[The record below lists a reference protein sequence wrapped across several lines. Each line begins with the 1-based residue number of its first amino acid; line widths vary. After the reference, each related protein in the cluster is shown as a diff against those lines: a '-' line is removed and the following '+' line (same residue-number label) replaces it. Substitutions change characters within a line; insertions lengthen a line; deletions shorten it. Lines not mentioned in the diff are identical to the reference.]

1 MEGKS
6 WPVLFGAGVL
16 VIVAF
21 LRGAPL
27 PSGQPQQQPQAPA
40 SEKIEDKKEGEKE
53 KQVATPPTCSW
64 CEPLGLYEEFFAM
77 SLAGA
82 EPISDLVSHASSL
95 GYDLDTM
102 VALIP
107 DPLDSGL
114 SYRSSEALEAI
125 QRAFTD
131 SGFILDRQW
140 YPWEGKAATDRRYR
154 DEPGVLLFRRS
165 TQQGRLLTAVFLVGE
180 TPKGGIHKAAF
191 LGALAFTRALYD
203 TTGSLS
209 SYRILGPSFSGSA
222 ESLRIALLQWKL
234 LEDSGVAEP
243 SAAQGQKAS
252 PAPRFR
258 IVTGSATASNVRN
271 YFQQDFGAAVEL
283 EAAILP
289 DDVLEKRALDF
300 LTARLRWR
308 RSEIALLTESDTV
321 YGQKFRRQSDPDRL
335 GYVVEFPLQLAQ
347 IRAARGKQGLQNK
360 RKDSAEMVEPSQQA
374 LDLNLTEEERGAER
388 FPQFGPLPNASAD
401 LSLIHQLKI
410 LSRERIKYVG
420 IVASDIRDRL
430 FLVERVRSYLPDAVV
445 FTFDNHLLQTHPRLS
460 RSLDGTLVFSS
471 FPLYVSERRGY
482 RRQDVSEFRQGL
494 LMATRRL
501 LGEERTEPN
510 AWVVAVGNSS
520 VWPLAVLPGEALG
533 QTPRISQMAGF
544 EWDNLKWL
552 LAVVILSL
560 LAVWLM
566 RLALPLQRVVREG
579 PQEPTWALGTVLS
592 PAAGFTALILGAGVL
607 VAFCVL
613 PHWKPDR
620 FSRPAGPVLP
630 EDLIVGA
637 SLLIYALVVWLGALV
652 VIPPLRSHC
661 KAFWSLLWGMGAVLC
676 LLVLTEGVDRL
687 WVLPEGADFFYPRAA
702 ALASGLSPLPAL
714 AMLLGTIYAWAVT
727 ELKRRRLIVL
737 QEVDWPFLAPLEP
750 PLATCRL
757 IAEKLRLALVRRFP
771 GLAFWTILAV
781 AFAVV
786 FPRLYR
792 NLQPIAEKVS
802 YGWIFMVLLGIGFTL
817 SALLFH
823 RFFAIWRRLER
834 ILDRLCHTWLVHAFK
849 THSEA
854 LDWRPMRSFGLRMP
868 RFRMSLLSADQL
880 EMLSRAGTLGRKG
893 QDLAGP
899 RGGPQNAFDK
909 ALEEAFAAE
918 LRGDIVA
925 EVKARH
931 TVREWLA
938 GGTHALEDVWRNEG
952 GSDPAGLPNL
962 KGESPPRPRENEL
975 REIEKLFALR
985 VVAYLRYVFA
995 HLRVCLLGGLTC
1007 GLLVLTA
1014 ASIYAFQ
1021 PKRFLSFG
1029 IWMALLFAAIMTLR
1043 TFMQMDRNAALSAI
1057 AGTDAGKLSFD
1068 RTFFSNLVTYVGV
1081 PVFGIVV
1088 TQFPAVGGL
1097 LGDWV
1102 QPLLRLLT
1110 AN

>member
-6 WPVLFGAGVL
+6 WPVVFGAGIL
-16 VIVAF
+16 VIVAY
-21 LRGAPL
+21 LRGASL
-27 PSGQPQQQPQAPA
+27 PSGQPQQPQAPA
-40 SEKIEDKKEGEKE
+40 SEKSEEKKEGEKE
-53 KQVATPPTCSW
+53 KQAETPPACPW

-77 SLAGA
+77 SLAGP
-82 EPISDLVSHASSL
+82 EPMSDLASHATSL
-95 GYDLDTM
+95 GYDLDTI

-131 SGFILDRQW
+131 SGFIFDRQW
-140 YPWEGKAATDRRYR
+140 YPWEGKAATDHRYR

-165 TQQGRLLTAVFLVGE
+165 TRQGRLLTAVFLVGE

-203 TTGSLS
+203 TTGSS
-209 SYRILGPSFSGSA
+209 RAYRILGPSFSGSA
-222 ESLRIALLQWKL
+222 ESLRIALLRWKL
-234 LEDSGVAEP
+234 LEDAEVAKP
-243 SAAQGQKAS
+243 RAAQEGKAF
-252 PAPRFR
+252 PVPRFR
-258 IVTGSATASNVRN
+258 IVTGSATAPNIRR
-271 YFQQDFGAAVEL
+271 YFEQDLGGAVEF
-283 EAAILP
+283 EATVLP
-289 DDVLEKRALDF
+289 DDVLERRALDF
-300 LTARLRWR
+300 LEKNLGWH
-308 RSEIALLTESDTV
+308 RSEIALLAESDTV
-321 YGQKFRRQSDPDRL
+321 YGQRFLRPGGDRL

-374 LDLNLTEEERGAER
+374 LDLNLTEEEKGAER

-401 LSLIHQLKI
+401 LTLIQNLKV
-410 LSRERIKYVG
+410 LSREKIKYVG

-471 FPLYVSERRGY
+471 FPLYISERRGY

-501 LGEERTEPN
+501 LGEERSEPN

-520 VWPLAVLPGEALG
+520 VWPLAVLPGETSA
-533 QTPRISQMAGF
+533 QAPRISQMAGF

-552 LAVVILSL
+552 LAAVVLIL

-579 PQEPTWALGTVLS
+579 PQDPKWALGSVLS
-592 PAAGFTALILGAGVL
+592 PAAGFTALIFGAGIL
-607 VAFCVL
+607 LAFCAL

-630 EDLIVGA
+630 EDLAIGV

-652 VIPPLRSHC
+652 VIPPLGSRHNV
-661 KAFWSLLWGMGAVLC
+661 FLNLLWGLGAVLC
-676 LLVLTEGVDRL
+676 LLALMEGVDRL
-687 WVLPEGADFFYPRAA
+687 WILPEGADFFYPRAA

-714 AMLLGTIYAWAVT
+714 AVLLGTIYAWAIA

-737 QEVDWPFLAPLEP
+737 QEVDWPFLSPPEP

-823 RFFAIWRRLER
+823 RFFSVWRGLER

-893 QDLAGP
+893 QDLAGL
-899 RGGPQNAFDK
+899 RGGPQNVFDK
-909 ALEEAFAAE
+909 AIEDAFAAE

-925 EVKARH
+925 EIKARR

-938 GGTHALEDVWRNEG
+938 DGTHSLEEVWRNAG
-952 GSDPAGLPNL
+952 GSDPAGLPDD
-962 KGESPPRPRENEL
+962 KGKTPPRPWETEL

-995 HLRVCLLGGLTC
+995 HLRTCLLGGLTC

-1014 ASIYAFQ
+1014 VSIYAFQ
-1021 PKRFLSFG
+1021 PKQFLSFG
-1029 IWMALLFAAIMTLR
+1029 IWMALLLAALMTLR
-1043 TFMQMDRNAALSAI
+1043 TFTQMDRNAALSAI

-1088 TQFPAVGGL
+1088 TQFPAVGSL
-1097 LGDWV
+1097 LGDWF

-1110 AN
+1110 AS

>member
-6 WPVLFGAGVL
+6 WPVVFGAGIL
-16 VIVAF
+16 VIVAY
-21 LRGAPL
+21 LRGASL

-40 SEKIEDKKEGEKE
+40 SEKSEEKKEGEKE
-53 KQVATPPTCSW
+53 AQAETPPPCPW

-77 SLAGA
+77 SLTGP
-82 EPISDLVSHASSL
+82 EPMRDLASHAASL
-95 GYDLDTM
+95 GYDLDTI

-131 SGFILDRQW
+131 SGFVLDRQW
-140 YPWEGKAATDRRYR
+140 YPWEGKAATDHRYR

-203 TTGSLS
+203 TTGSPRS
-209 SYRILGPSFSGSA
+209 HRILGPSFSGSV

-234 LEDSGVAEP
+234 LEDVGVAEP
-243 SAAQGQKAS
+243 LATQERKAS
-252 PAPRFR
+252 PVPQFR
-258 IVTGSATASNVRN
+258 IVTGSATAPSIRS
-271 YFQQDFGAAVEL
+271 YFERDLGEAVEL
-283 EAAILP
+283 EATVLP
-289 DDVLEKRALDF
+289 DDVLQRRALDF
-300 LTARLRWR
+300 LEKNLGWHRD
-308 RSEIALLTESDTV
+308 EIVLLAESDTA
-321 YGQKFRRQSDPDRL
+321 YGQRFLRLSRDRL
-335 GYVVEFPLQLAQ
+335 GYLVEFPLQLAQ
-347 IRAARGKQGLQNK
+347 IRAARGKQGLQTK
-360 RKDSAEMVEPSQQA
+360 QKDSAEMVEPSQQA
-374 LDLNLTEEERGAER
+374 LDLNLTEEEKGAER

-401 LSLIHQLKI
+401 LALIHNLKV
-410 LSRERIKYVG
+410 LSRDRIKYVG

-430 FLVERVRSYLPDAVV
+430 FLLERVRSYLPDAVV

-471 FPLYVSERRGY
+471 FPLYVSERQGY
-482 RRQDVSEFRQGL
+482 RRQDMSEFRQGL

-501 LGEERTEPN
+501 LGEKRSDPN
-510 AWVVAVGNSS
+510 AWVVAVGNNSL
-520 VWPLAVLPGEALG
+520 WPLAVLPGEVESEPL
-533 QTPRISQMAGF
+533 RVSRMAGF

-552 LAVVILSL
+552 VAAVLLCL

-566 RLALPLQRVVREG
+566 RLAQPLQRVAREW
-579 PQEPTWALGTVLS
+579 PQEPEWKLGSVLC
-592 PAAGFTALILGAGVL
+592 PAVGFTALILGAGIL
-607 VAFCVL
+607 VAFCTL
-613 PHWKPDR
+613 PHLKPWL
-620 FSRPAGPVLP
+620 FSREAGPVLP
-630 EDLIVGA
+630 EDFIIGA
-637 SLLIYALVVWLGALV
+637 SLLTYALIAWLGALI
-652 VIPPLRSHC
+652 VISPLRSRR
-661 KAFWSLLWGMGAVLC
+661 KVFWNLLWILGAVLC
-676 LLVLTEGVDRL
+676 LALLMESLGYL
-687 WVLPEGADFFYPRAA
+687 WIMPEGADFFYPRAA
-702 ALASGLSPLPAL
+702 AWASGLSPLPSL
-714 AMLLGTIYAWAVT
+714 AVLLGAIYAWVVT

-737 QEVDWPFLAPLEP
+737 QEVAWPFQAPPEP
-750 PLATCRL
+750 PLTTCRP
-757 IAEKLRLALVRRFP
+757 IAEKLRKALVQRFP
-771 GLAFWTILAV
+771 GLAFWTILVV
-781 AFAVV
+781 AFLLVL
-786 FPRLYR
+786 PRLQR
-792 NLQPIAEKVS
+792 SLQPITETVS

-823 RFFAIWRRLER
+823 RFFSVWRDLER

-893 QDLAGP
+893 QDLAGL

-909 ALEEAFAAE
+909 AIEDAFAAE
-918 LRGDIVA
+918 LRGDIVT
-925 EVKARH
+925 EVKARR

-938 GGTHALEDVWRNEG
+938 DGTHALEEVWRNAG
-952 GSDPAGLPNL
+952 GSDPAGLPDD
-962 KGESPPRPRENEL
+962 KGKAPTRPWETEL

-995 HLRVCLLGGLTC
+995 HLRICLLGGLTC
-1007 GLLVLTA
+1007 GLLVLTGV
-1014 ASIYAFQ
+1014 SIYAFQ

-1029 IWMALLFAAIMTLR
+1029 IWMALLLAAVMTLR

-1057 AGTDAGKLSFD
+1057 TGTDAGKLSFD

-1081 PVFGIVV
+1081 PVLGIVV
-1088 TQFPAVGGL
+1088 TQFPAVGSL
-1097 LGDWV
+1097 LGDWL
-1102 QPLLRLLT
+1102 QPLLRLLGS
-1110 AN
+1110 